1 MKSPRPSTV
10 WNSRLNKAVVVSKTE
25 GLLTFLWVGSPVLCL
40 RIYKYEERGFPF
52 RYRIKSMHEVV
63 PKVVAIAVRMV
74 MANWMIFCQSSFLF
88 MFFMYNV

>member
-10 WNSRLNKAVVVSKTE
+10 WNSRLNKAVVVSKTK
-25 GLLTFLWVGSPVLCL
+25 GLLTFYGSAALFLCL
-40 RIYKYEERGFPF
+40 RIYKYQGRGVPF

-74 MANWMIFCQSSFLF
+74 MANWMIFCQSSF
-88 MFFMYNV
+88 FFMIYEL